1 MSADLTFLLRT
12 SFHLF
17 AKLLPENGTLVIN
30 GDIDKIEE
38 ITSDLSCRVITFGKE
53 ASLDYSAANI
63 TYNEQGNA
71 SFDVVKNGQ
80 NVAHLALAVG
90 GEHNVYNAL
99 AAIAVADI
107 LGVPAETILH
117 IIHIK
122 SCGVF
127 SSHILIHVQKHYS
140 QNLLKHSHMQT
151 M

>member
-1 MSADLTFLLRT
+1 MDADHLDFFKDLDDIRN

-71 SFDVVKNGQ
+71 SFDVVKDGQ

-107 LGVPAETILH
+107 LGV
-117 IIHIK
+117 
-122 SCGVF
+122 SCGDDPDRSCF
-127 SSHILIHVQKHYS
+127 LPR
-140 QNLLKHSHMQT
+140 NRPPF
-151 M
+151 